1 MRLFTTLALALT
13 AAAALPASAA
23 EVPASLRGSPASMV
37 RQNQV
42 AKESDYSFLRDG
54 AEVQRFVAKG
64 LLVPVDGDDNYRTSR
79 VSFPYAR
86 PEVATF
92 IERLGAQYR
101 DRCDERMV
109 VTSLTRPK
117 VSQPGNAHELS
128 VHPAGMAVD
137 LRISRSAA
145 CRAWLEATLLSL
157 ERKGLLD
164 VTRERN
170 PPHYHVAVFPEAYGA
185 HLRRLRADSLARA
198 GTAVASKSDDE
209 TSSVDEAAEPRPI
222 DLAAAHLSP
231 DPMAG
236 DDDDTAAWAVLAALL
251 LIGGGTLA
259 AKLRGGEEA

>member
-1 MRLFTTLALALT
+1 MIATLLLVLT
-13 AAAALPASAA
+13 VAAALPASAA

-54 AEVQRFVAKG
+54 AEVRRFVAKG
-64 LLVPVDGDDNYRTSR
+64 LLVPVDGDANYRTSK

-101 DRCDERMV
+101 DRCGERMV

-145 CRAWLEATLLSL
+145 CRTWLEATLLSL
-157 ERKGLLD
+157 ERRGLLD

-170 PPHYHVAVFPEAYGA
+170 PPHYHVAVFPDAYGA
-185 HLRRLRADSLARA
+185 HLRRLHADSLARA
-198 GTAVASKSDDE
+198 GTSVASKSDDE
-209 TSSVDEAAEPRPI
+209 TSSVDEAYEPRPI
-222 DLAAAHLSP
+222 DLAAADLSP
-231 DPMAG
+231 DPMAGG